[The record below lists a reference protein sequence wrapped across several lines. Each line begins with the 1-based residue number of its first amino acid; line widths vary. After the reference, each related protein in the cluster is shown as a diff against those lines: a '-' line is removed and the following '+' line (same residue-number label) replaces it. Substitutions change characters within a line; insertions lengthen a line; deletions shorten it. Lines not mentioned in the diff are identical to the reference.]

1 MAKRPHVTAGEIN
14 TASESAPS
22 VALQRSP
29 SSLTLSLATS
39 RSAAGRYLADVVLGT
54 TAVIALGFVF
64 ATAVIA
70 VLVNGVEKER
80 TRAVVPA
87 E

>member
-1 MAKRPHVTAGEIN
+1 MTPGARSVGVPIVTGD
-14 TASESAPS
+14 
-22 VALQRSP
+22 
-29 SSLTLSLATS
+29 
-39 RSAAGRYLADVVLGT
+39 GVVG
-54 TAVIALGFVF
+54 ALGFVV

-80 TRAVVPA
+80 ASVPQPA

>member
-1 MAKRPHVTAGEIN
+1 
-14 TASESAPS
+14 
-22 VALQRSP
+22 
-29 SSLTLSLATS
+29 
-39 RSAAGRYLADVVLGT
+39 VV
-54 TAVIALGFVF
+54 

>member
-1 MAKRPHVTAGEIN
+1 MTFKRVVNVIE
-14 TASESAPS
+14 
-22 VALQRSP
+22 V
-29 SSLTLSLATS
+29 LTL
-39 RSAAGRYLADVVLGT
+39 VV
-54 TAVIALGFVF
+54 ALGFVV

>member
-1 MAKRPHVTAGEIN
+1 MKGTGASAPGSSAIVTVPNAISAARIALIPVFFTLIVHTPTTTAG
-14 TASESAPS
+14 
-22 VALQRSP
+22 
-29 SSLTLSLATS
+29 
-39 RSAAGRYLADVVLGT
+39 
-54 TAVIALGFVF
+54 VILFGFVV

-70 VLVNGVEKER
+70 VLVNDVEKER